1 MQSALQ
7 CVGGSCK
14 SMISRETIGQKC
26 SVSEDSLVI
35 YIVKMSHGKKSTFYF
50 YLSYYLKFPQAEDF

>member
-1 MQSALQ
+1 
-7 CVGGSCK
+7 
-14 SMISRETIGQKC
+14 MISRETIGQKC